1 MNTLSCFLS
10 APPPTPSSCTPGTG
24 DPVVHWRLSNPLPFP
39 AMKVIDEKGWEMS
52 VKPLVSALVHTTCFL
67 CLLSRVSGQ
76 AAQMTLPE
84 NVTFLSEIRPSPGSG
99 NGTPS
104 LTPLSRVA
112 SLSCLR
118 ANPHLVAFS
127 ENRPVSPQ
135 SVAGPR
141 GPFLCV
147 DTLGG
152 GRQRGQSVTL
162 ASGRGR
168 AASSAQM
175 VARAAAMGSSLC
187 YPCCPPSPSGL

>member
-1 MNTLSCFLS
+1 M
-10 APPPTPSSCTPGTG
+10 
-24 DPVVHWRLSNPLPFP
+24 HWRLSNPLPLP
-39 AMKVIDEKGWEMS
+39 AMKVIDEKGREMS
-52 VKPLVSALVHTTCFL
+52 VKPLVFALVHTTCFL

-76 AAQMTLPE
+76 EAQMTLPE
-84 NVTFLSEIRPSPGSG
+84 NVTCLSEIHPSPGSG

-112 SLSCLR
+112 SLACSG

-135 SVAGPR
+135 SMAGPQ

-162 ASGRGR
+162 ASGHGW

-175 VARAAAMGSSLC
+175 VARAAAMC
-187 YPCCPPSPSGL
+187 YPCCPPSPSSL